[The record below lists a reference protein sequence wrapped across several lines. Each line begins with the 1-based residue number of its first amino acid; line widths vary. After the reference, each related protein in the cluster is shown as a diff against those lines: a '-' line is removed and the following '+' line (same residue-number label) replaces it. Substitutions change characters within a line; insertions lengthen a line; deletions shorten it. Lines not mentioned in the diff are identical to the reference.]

1 MLRVE
6 IKVHYV
12 NADTGE
18 QGRRAPVILAR
29 SHDDRHL
36 PLNADDTTT
45 QGQGMCSVQTAK
57 LKEAKTFAYSTP
69 PIYRKIR
76 GMLHIKGK
84 DRRSTMT
91 SAEEEQKK
99 KISRCFCHLCQTID
113 YQAATI
119 AAASNLFLFNYSRIQ
134 HQKPPPQAYIQP
146 LPQSPQQQGNT
157 HTHRVCICV
166 SLCVCLSMYIC
177 VNMKVV
183 SLMHSSVWTDL

>member
-1 MLRVE
+1 MRDHHQNTFLQINTSKGSKCWEQNTRTSLLKAASFSPRAASWSWSEVIWKISLLWVE

-45 QGQGMCSVQTAK
+45 QGQGMCSVQTVK

-69 PIYRKIR
+69 PIYGKIL

-99 KISRCFCHLCQTID
+99 NQPMLLSSLSNHRLPGCHHRC
-113 YQAATI
+113 
-119 AAASNLFLFNYSRIQ
+119 RI
-134 HQKPPPQAYIQP
+134 KPFPF
-146 LPQSPQQQGNT
+146 
-157 HTHRVCICV
+157 
-166 SLCVCLSMYIC
+166 
-177 VNMKVV
+177 
-183 SLMHSSVWTDL
+183 